1 MNMSD
6 NQTKGVFWSIRW
18 KIILIA
24 TLIFSLIFLSIF
36 YWFYTVSTNLALEN
50 LYSNMISVGRF
61 AANGIDADLHQ
72 ALYENP
78 DYDPS
83 QEWPKGM
90 KDARYWE
97 ISEWLYTVHRSNPRA
112 FLYTYVSPTPG
123 VIEFVVSHGAV
134 LSPVEGA
141 SFGHPYTPTDPSVIL
156 NGLVEE
162 TVSRNVIDDQWGS
175 WVSGFIPLYNLE
187 DEIVAAVGVDYRADD
202 IAEIQDGMNDAAL
215 PAFFLSYFILLAV
228 VIFFSNRSV
237 EPVIS
242 LSRAA
247 NKIGEGELAVVEQKS
262 RMFRDEISTLTDV
275 FNDMAEKVWARRDFT
290 LALYQDNIQRHEQE
304 RIKLAHDLH
313 DEVLN
318 GLAAL
323 SMVIDDEHVQPQF
336 QKDYQKLTFRIRQ
349 IINGLRPPMLDHG
362 LYPALEALV
371 DELSDRPNHETILKL
386 DLGLSDE
393 RYEPS
398 LEGHLFR
405 IVQQACENALQHANS
420 TELEIAGELGK
431 DRIQLIIKDNGIGF
445 SPDEIMARARKMD
458 HRHFGL
464 VVMQERAELIN
475 AELIIDST
483 PGEGTKIEI
492 LLSDVLQ
499 SQWEYRARIRA
510 EEALRDSELTARG
523 LMNAT
528 LDIIFLVDNDGII
541 LDANMALANRFN
553 KRVEDIIGVCAWDL
567 IPPQLSAKRRA
578 LFDQVLRTGR
588 PIRFEDKRLD
598 TWFDNY
604 MYPIANDKGTITK
617 VAIFARDLTMRKIL
631 EEALHES
638 IENSQTL
645 LNATSDLIALTTLD
659 GMIIDANKAMAQ
671 RFNRSVEELVDR
683 YVWDLFPSNVAKH
696 RRAFGERVIQTGEP
710 VQFEDQNMGLRF
722 SNTLYPIK
730 DVDGKVIKFAVF
742 VREIGE

>member
-1 MNMSD
+1 MPD
-6 NQTKGVFWSIRW
+6 IKTKGFFWSIRW

-36 YWFYTVSTNLALEN
+36 YWFYSVSTNLALEN

-90 KDARYWE
+90 EDARYWE
-97 ISEWLYTVHRSNPRA
+97 ISEWLFTVHRSNPRA

-141 SFGHPYTPTDPSVIL
+141 SFGYPYTPNDPSVIL

-175 WVSGFIPLYNLE
+175 WVSGFIPLYNSE
-187 DEIVAAVGVDYRADD
+187 NEIIAAVGVDYRADD
-202 IAEIQDGMNDAAL
+202 ITEIQEELKDAAL

-228 VIFFSNRSV
+228 VIYFSNRSV

-247 NKIGEGELAVVEQKS
+247 NQIGEGELAIVAQKS

-275 FNDMAEKVWARRDFT
+275 FNNMAEKVWARRDYT

-323 SMVIDDEHVQPQF
+323 SMVIDDEYVQPQF

-362 LYPALEALV
+362 LFPALEALV
-371 DELSDRPNHETILKL
+371 DELSDRPSHETIIKL

-393 RYEPS
+393 RYESS

-405 IVQQACENALQHANS
+405 IVQQACENALQHANA

-445 SPDEIMARARKMD
+445 SPNETMARARKMD

-475 AELIIDST
+475 AELIIDSM
-483 PGEGTKIEI
+483 PGEGTKVEI

-541 LDANMALANRFN
+541 LDANKALANRFN

-567 IPPQLSAKRRA
+567 IPPHLSTKRRA
-578 LFDQVLRTGR
+578 FFDQVLRTGR
-588 PIRFEDKRLD
+588 PIRFEDERLD

-604 MYPIANDKGTITK
+604 MYPIANDKGMITK
-617 VAIFARDLTMRKIL
+617 VAIFARDLTLRKIL

-710 VQFEDQNMGLRF
+710 VQFEDQNRGLRF